1 MKKLEAVATQTLF
14 EKNVISLE
22 QFSQIKAYRSLN
34 IFSLHNELRFLLY
47 LSISLFTSGVGI
59 LIYQNM
65 DTIGHVTLLS
75 VLFLIIVVCF
85 YFCFKNAPKFKIQET
100 KFENSLFDYLLLL
113 ANILTCTFI
122 GYLQYQYKPFGT
134 HYGLATLVP
143 TIISFAVAYY
153 FDNKSCLSIAI
164 TGLVA
169 YIGLSVSPQTLLNDE
184 FFSTSNL
191 SYSGILLG
199 LAFILWA
206 FYCDKIDLKKH
217 FKLVFITFS
226 LHLISIAC
234 INNLFEPYWLIFAIV
249 IGVST
254 FYFFKISN
262 QIQSIS
268 LFVFTL
274 LYGYIGLNIVL
285 FKIIDSLAFSDD
297 LWIPLFYIIPI
308 YFILSIVYFIKLIK
322 KFKKETADDIV

>member
-1 MKKLEAVATQTLF
+1 MKKLEEASTQALF
-14 EKNVISLE
+14 EKNVISE
-22 QFSQIKAYRSLN
+22 TQFNQIKAYRSLN

-47 LSISLFTSGVGI
+47 LSITLFTSGVGI

-65 DTIGHVTLLS
+65 DSIGHVALLS

-85 YFCFKNAPKFKIQET
+85 YFCFKNAPNFKKQET

-122 GYLQYQYKPFGT
+122 GYLQYQYKPFGA

-169 YIGLSVSPQTLLNDE
+169 YIGLSVSPQTLLNDK

-191 SYSGILLG
+191 SYSAITLG

-206 FYCDKIDLKKH
+206 IYCDKIDFKKH

-234 INNLFEPYWLIFAIV
+234 INNLFEPYWPIFMLIMIA
-249 IGVST
+249 ST
-254 FYFFKISN
+254 FYFLKTSN

-268 LFVFTL
+268 LFVFIV
-274 LYGYIGLNIVL
+274 LYGYIGLNIAL
-285 FKIIDSLAFSDD
+285 FKIIEIIDSRGNF
-297 LWIPLFYIIPI
+297 WIALFYIMPI

-322 KFKKETADDIV
+322 NFKKETAHDIV

>member
-1 MKKLEAVATQTLF
+1 MKKLDEATTQTLF
-14 EKNVISLE
+14 EKNVISEE
-22 QFSQIKAYRSLN
+22 QFLRIRAYQSLN

-65 DTIGHVTLLS
+65 DSIGHVALLS
-75 VLFLIIVVCF
+75 VLFLIIMVCF

-113 ANILTCTFI
+113 ANILLCTFI

-143 TIISFAVAYY
+143 TIISFALAYY
-153 FDNKSCLSIAI
+153 LDNKSCLSIAI
-164 TGLVA
+164 TGLAA
-169 YIGLSVSPQTLLNDE
+169 YIGLSVSPKTLLENE
-184 FFSTSNL
+184 AFTTTNL
-191 SYSGILLG
+191 SYSGLLLG
-199 LAFILWA
+199 VAFILWA
-206 FYCDKIDLKKH
+206 FYSDKIDLKKH

-234 INNLFEPYWLIFAIV
+234 INNLFESYWLIFVLVMGA
-249 IGVST
+249 ST
-254 FYFFKISN
+254 FYFFRTSN
-262 QIQSIS
+262 QLQSIS

-274 LYGYIGLNIVL
+274 LYGYIGLNIML
-285 FKIIDSLAFSDD
+285 FKIFDNLDIHDD
-297 LWIPLFYIIPI
+297 LWIALAYLIPV

-322 KFKKETADDIV
+322 NFKKETAHDIV